1 MDISEINKRIEETDK
16 EIMSL
21 FDSRLELT
29 READMNLSQSEI
41 ALRCRKYEREFLV
54 KLAEESGDKESFR
67 RVLAA
72 TMFSLSH
79 SYKLTDEIYKDSKIA
94 RQIKDAIEKT
104 PKTFPTAALVACQG
118 VEGAY
123 SQIVTDKIFASADI
137 RYFPTFEGVF
147 KAVES
152 GECRYG
158 VLPIENSSY
167 GSVIQVYDLMR
178 DHKFHI
184 IRSAKLQIN
193 HRLMTRP
200 GVKMEDIKEVFSHQQ
215 ALGQC
220 SGFFKD
226 HPDIKVTVA
235 ANTAIAARMVADSPR
250 TDIAAISSPDCAD
263 LYGLTVIR
271 DDIQN
276 TDHNFTRFICITKDL
291 NIYPGASRISMMMTL
306 SHTPG
311 ALSELLTKFS
321 SLGVNLTKI
330 ESRPIVG
337 RDFEFMFYLDVD
349 ASVYS
354 DNVLALLSELDAE
367 SPEFTF
373 LGSYLEI

>member
-1 MDISEINKRIEETDK
+1 
-16 EIMSL
+16 
-21 FDSRLELT
+21 
-29 READMNLSQSEI
+29 
-41 ALRCRKYEREFLV
+41 
-54 KLAEESGDKESFR
+54 
-67 RVLAA
+67 
-72 TMFSLSH
+72 
-79 SYKLTDEIYKDSKIA
+79 
-94 RQIKDAIEKT
+94 
-104 PKTFPTAALVACQG
+104 
-118 VEGAY
+118 
-123 SQIVTDKIFASADI
+123 
-137 RYFPTFEGVF
+137 
-147 KAVES
+147 
-152 GECRYG
+152 
-158 VLPIENSSY
+158 
-167 GSVIQVYDLMR
+167 
-178 DHKFHI
+178 
-184 IRSAKLQIN
+184 
-193 HRLMTRP
+193 
-200 GVKMEDIKEVFSHQQ
+200 
-215 ALGQC
+215 
-220 SGFFKD
+220 
-226 HPDIKVTVA
+226 
-235 ANTAIAARMVADSPR
+235 MVADSPR